1 MGSNSADYE
10 GVMLYTAE
18 SSMSAQE
25 ILLVKTK
32 TTEQAE
38 EVKAA
43 VEQRRANRRN
53 DFDGYAPKQVQLLDS
68 AQLKVRGDYIFLAVA
83 PKADELSR
91 SIFEESVRWR
101 EKHMLFSSITFLFIF
116 LPLTLLLYYLVP
128 FRMKNYVM
136 LAASLIFYAWGE
148 PVYIILMI
156 LSIILNYFFFN
167 FF

>member
-1 MGSNSADYE
+1 MIKYALVAVIVVYVALLLIFTSGSTKSFAAVEKKVEASLDTKAMKKAGVQGLKRYYGLNSADYE

-53 DFDGYAPKQVQLLDS
+53 DFDGYAPDQVQLLDE
-68 AQLKVRGDYIFLAVA
+68 AQISVRGKFVFYAVS
-83 PKADELSR
+83 PKAETYK
-91 SIFEESVRWR
+91 SV
-101 EKHMLFSSITFLFIF
+101 FS
-116 LPLTLLLYYLVP
+116 
-128 FRMKNYVM
+128 K
-136 LAASLIFYAWGE
+136 SL
-148 PVYIILMI
+148 
-156 LSIILNYFFFN
+156 
-167 FF
+167 

>member
-1 MGSNSADYE
+1 MKKAGVQGLKRYYGLNSADYE

-53 DFDGYAPKQVQLLDS
+53 
-68 AQLKVRGDYIFLAVA
+68 VRGKFVFYAVS
-83 PKADELSR
+83 PKAETYK
-91 SIFEESVRWR
+91 SV
-101 EKHMLFSSITFLFIF
+101 FS
-116 LPLTLLLYYLVP
+116 
-128 FRMKNYVM
+128 K
-136 LAASLIFYAWGE
+136 SL
-148 PVYIILMI
+148 
-156 LSIILNYFFFN
+156 
-167 FF
+167 

>member
-1 MGSNSADYE
+1 MTDKIKNLKKTVVIKYALVAVIVVYVALLLIFTSGSTKSFAAVEKKVEASLDTKAMKKAGVQGLKRYYGLNSADYE

-53 DFDGYAPKQVQLLDS
+53 DFDGYAPVLSEDGKPPYP
-68 AQLKVRGDYIFLAVA
+68 GGCHAVS
-83 PKADELSR
+83 PKAETYK
-91 SIFEESVRWR
+91 SV
-101 EKHMLFSSITFLFIF
+101 FS
-116 LPLTLLLYYLVP
+116 
-128 FRMKNYVM
+128 K
-136 LAASLIFYAWGE
+136 SL
-148 PVYIILMI
+148 
-156 LSIILNYFFFN
+156 
-167 FF
+167 

>member
-1 MGSNSADYE
+1 MALLLIFTSGSTKSFAAVEKKVEASLDTKAMKKAGVQGLKRYYGLNSADYE

-83 PKADELSR
+83 PKADEYR
-91 SIFEESVRWR
+91 AA
-101 EKHMLFSSITFLFIF
+101 FS
-116 LPLTLLLYYLVP
+116 
-128 FRMKNYVM
+128 K
-136 LAASLIFYAWGE
+136 SL
-148 PVYIILMI
+148 
-156 LSIILNYFFFN
+156 
-167 FF
+167 

>member
-1 MGSNSADYE
+1 MVIKYALVAVIVVYVALLLIFTSGSTKSFAAVEKKVEASLDTKAMKRQEVQAEALLWLNSADYE

-53 DFDGYAPKQVQLLDS
+53 DFDGYAPDQVQLLDE
-68 AQLKVRGDYIFLAVA
+68 AQISVRGKFVFYAVS
-83 PKADELSR
+83 PKAETYK
-91 SIFEESVRWR
+91 SV
-101 EKHMLFSSITFLFIF
+101 FS
-116 LPLTLLLYYLVP
+116 
-128 FRMKNYVM
+128 K
-136 LAASLIFYAWGE
+136 SL
-148 PVYIILMI
+148 
-156 LSIILNYFFFN
+156 
-167 FF
+167 

>member
-1 MGSNSADYE
+1 MTDKIKNLKKTVVIKYALVAVIVVYVALLLIFTSGSTKSFAAVEKKVEASLDTKAMKKAGVQGLKRYYGLNSADYE

-53 DFDGYAPKQVQLLDS
+53 DFDGYAPDQVQLLDE
-68 AQLKVRGDYIFLAVA
+68 AQISVRGKCVFYAVS
-83 PKADELSR
+83 PKAETYK
-91 SIFEESVRWR
+91 SV
-101 EKHMLFSSITFLFIF
+101 FS
-116 LPLTLLLYYLVP
+116 
-128 FRMKNYVM
+128 K
-136 LAASLIFYAWGE
+136 SL
-148 PVYIILMI
+148 
-156 LSIILNYFFFN
+156 
-167 FF
+167 